1 MRKTVAISLAGHDAS
16 ICILNDYKI
25 DLFIQEERLNR
36 KKHSSV
42 LDDKLLQLL
51 PNEIDDLIL
60 VNFHDQLKVD
70 KVLKSTKT
78 KNVILDDINHH
89 LYHAASAFYLSNFK
103 RAIALVIDG
112 SGTQIKINDFL
123 GSEAASIYDTLNFKP
138 IYKEVM
144 HDMQEFKFF
153 DIKKIKTD
161 YDLEIID
168 SLSAGIMYG
177 TVSWF
182 LGFGRLE
189 GGKTMGLSAYGKP
202 SKLPNFLYKTSVD
215 MNVFTQNR
223 TFNVRHH
230 PELKKDNFKNNANI
244 AYNAQKALEKLFIN
258 KMEYIKSKTK
268 CKNIVFS
275 GGCALNILGNSLIKN
290 KYSEYNFFID
300 PIAND
305 ATLSLGAAKFHY
317 YNRTKDTR
325 FEKINNIYFG
335 KKYNIKESL
344 NLNES

>member
-36 KKHSSV
+36 KKHSSC
-42 LDDKLLQLL
+42 LDDKLLKLL
-51 PNEIDDLIL
+51 PNKIDDLIL
-60 VNFHDQLKVD
+60 VNFHDKLKVD
-70 KVLKSTKT
+70 RVLK
-78 KNVILDDINHH
+78 NVKAGNIILDDINHH

-103 RAIALVIDG
+103 KAIALVIDG
-112 SGTQIKINDFL
+112 SGTQIKINNFT
-123 GSEAASIYDTLNFKP
+123 GAEASSIYNAPSFKP

-144 HDMQEFKFF
+144 HDMQEFKFYDSR
-153 DIKKIKTD
+153 DIKPK

-177 TVSWF
+177 VVSWF

-189 GGKTMGLSAYGKP
+189 GGKTMGLSAYGKK
-202 SKLPNFLYKTSVD
+202 SKLPNFLYKNSVN
-215 MNVFTQNR
+215 MNVFNQNR
-223 TFNVRHH
+223 SFNLKHH
-230 PELKKDNFKNNANI
+230 PELKKDSFKNNADI
-244 AYNAQKALEKLFIN
+244 AYNAQRALEKLFIN
-258 KMEYIKSKTK
+258 KMQYIKSKTK

-275 GGCALNILGNSLIKN
+275 GGCALNILGNSLIKK
-290 KYSEYNFFID
+290 KYPEYNFFID

-317 YNRTKDTR
+317 YNKTKDTR
-325 FEKINNIYFG
+325 FEKIDNVYLGI
-335 KKYNIKESL
+335 KYNIKERL
-344 NLNES
+344 NLK

>member
-36 KKHSSV
+36 KKHSSC
-42 LDDKLLQLL
+42 LDNELLKLL
-51 PNEIDDLIL
+51 PNKIDDLIL
-60 VNFHDQLKVD
+60 INFHDQSKVD
-70 KVLKSTKT
+70 KILKHTKA

-103 RAIALVIDG
+103 KAIALVIDG
-112 SGTQIKINDFL
+112 SGTQIKINNFI
-123 GSEAASIYDTLNFKP
+123 GSEASSIYDVPSFKP

-144 HDMQEFKFF
+144 HDMQEFKFYDGK
-153 DIKKIKTD
+153 DIKTE

-189 GGKTMGLSAYGKP
+189 GGKTMGLSAYGKE
-202 SKLPNFLYKTSVD
+202 SKLPNFLYKDSVN

-223 TFNVRHH
+223 SFNLKHH
-230 PELKKDNFKNNANI
+230 PELKKNNFKNNANI
-244 AYNAQKALEKLFIN
+244 AYNAQMALEKLFLN
-258 KMEYIKSKTK
+258 KMQYIKSKTK

-275 GGCALNILGNSLIKN
+275 GGCALNILGNSLIKK
-290 KYSEYNFFID
+290 KYPEYNFFID

-317 YNRTKDTR
+317 YNKTKDTR
-325 FEKINNIYFG
+325 FEKIDNVYLG

-344 NLNES
+344 NLK